1 MQAKQAGKDI
11 VRQNIQYDVII
22 TTGMKRTDETA
33 RIIAEEIGFTGETI
47 TISDLRE
54 RIVSEKY
61 EGKLWSEIAQE
72 FKEKFGTEPNFV

>member
-1 MQAKQAGKDI
+1 VRAAKEI
-11 VRQNIQYDVII
+11 LRQNISYDVII

-33 RIIAEEIGFTGETI
+33 RIIAEEIGFVGKTI

-72 FKEKFGTEPNFV
+72 FKEKFGAEPNFV

>member
-1 MQAKQAGKDI
+1 VRAAKEI
-11 VRQNIQYDVII
+11 LRQNISYDIII
-22 TTGMKRTDETA
+22 TTGMKRTNETA

-72 FKEKFGTEPNFV
+72 FKVKFGTEPNFV